1 MIAGGNATVYVSNMD
16 AAVGFYGQTL
26 GLKVTNRFGE
36 RWATI
41 GAGPSYW
48 TMDEVG
54 AGLVLGLHPP
64 VAGRPAPGARGS
76 VMFGLETYTP
86 IDDVV
91 AALSARG
98 VRFSGSVVRFE
109 AGNSI
114 ALEDPDGNPIYIHE
128 FPPAMRDEADREA
141 TPAEPEPLLTGGHAI
156 VYVANM
162 DAAVQFYT
170 KVLGLPLTNRYNDHW
185 ATVEAGADLVIG
197 LHPAS
202 SHYPA
207 PGTKGA
213 TILGLTVDE
222 PIERVISQLSQ
233 RGVTVS
239 GRRTEQAEIEIHDPD
254 GNVIRILERNAQRI
268 YGGSQAA
275 MA

>member
-26 GLKVTNRFGE
+26 GLKVTNRFGD

-41 GAGPSYW
+41 DAGPSYW
-48 TMDEVG
+48 TSDEVG
-54 AGLVLGLHPP
+54 AGLVLGLHP
-64 VAGRPAPGARGS
+64 AGADLPIPGTKGS

-86 IDDVV
+86 IDEVV
-91 AALSARG
+91 AVLSARG

-128 FPPAMRDEADREA
+128 FPPEMLDETEA
-141 TPAEPEPLLTGGHAI
+141 PSAEPEQMLTGGHAI
-156 VYVANM
+156 VYVRSI
-162 DAAVQFYT
+162 DAAVHFYT

-185 ATVEAGADLVIG
+185 ATVEAGRDLVIG
-197 LHPAS
+197 LHPRS

-213 TILGLTVDE
+213 TILGLTVDQ
-222 PIERVISQLSQ
+222 PIERVISHLSQ
-233 RGVTVS
+233 RGVKVS
-239 GRRTEQAEIEIHDPD
+239 GAGAERASIDIVDGD
-254 GNVIRILERNAQRI
+254 GNPIRLSSRVPAAVREDALAA
-268 YGGSQAA
+268 GG
-275 MA
+275 